1 MTPRLTLL
9 VLAGAGLALAGS
21 LAGCGRT
28 GELERPAPMFG
39 QTAQVSPD
47 TQSSLTAEQRA
58 RMDAERSNE
67 SEEEEVPQSVQELRR
82 VQGGDINPARSQP
95 IPGAI
100 PDPNGAQPP
109 GAIPDPYNS
118 PAESPG

>member
-9 VLAGAGLALAGS
+9 ALAGAGLL

-39 QTAQVSPD
+39 TPPAASAS
-47 TQSSLTAEQRA
+47 TQSSMTAAQRA

-67 SEEEEVPQSVQELRR
+67 DEETPQSVQELRR
-82 VQGGDINPARSQP
+82 MQGGDINPPRSEP
-95 IPGAI
+95 IPGAN
-100 PDPNGAQPP
+100 PDPNAAQPP
-109 GAIPDPYNS
+109 GALPDPYNY
-118 PAESPG
+118 PAESPGS